1 MYFKIKT
8 VLIFLNEYSHSADG
22 GDEHGDEQ
30 SVGEDSGGGDDAES
44 DEGSMNSAEA
54 IEGDGNQLHDRL
66 VFVVCCFYVAKMRA

>member
-1 MYFKIKT
+1 MYILKT
-8 VLIFLNEYSHSADG
+8 QNISHIDG

-54 IEGDGNQLHDRL
+54 IEGDGNQLHDR
-66 VFVVCCFYVAKMRA
+66 